1 MTIRPEPLPSDQ
13 NPKDLLGV
21 KKINIFAV
29 PPSAIL
35 YTSLAMNNGGQ
46 KYGFYNWRGKKVVF
60 SVYYSAAMRHL
71 FALLDGQELDT
82 ESGLPHLAHAS
93 ACLAILIDAKE
104 TGNLI
109 DDRPAPGAAP
119 KVLEDWRVP

>member
-1 MTIRPEPLPSDQ
+1 MSDSLQ

-21 KKINIFAV
+21 KKVNAFAV

-60 SVYYSAAMRHL
+60 SVYYSAALRHM
-71 FALLDGQELDT
+71 FALLDGQELDA

-109 DDRPAPGAAP
+109 DDRPTPGAAP
-119 KVLEDWRVP
+119 KVLEDWRQK